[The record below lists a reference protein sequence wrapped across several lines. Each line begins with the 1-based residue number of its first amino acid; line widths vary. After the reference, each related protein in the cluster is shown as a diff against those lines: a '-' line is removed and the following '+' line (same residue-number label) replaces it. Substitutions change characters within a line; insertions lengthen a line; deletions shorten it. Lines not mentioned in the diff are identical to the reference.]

1 MGRVSLDGRE
11 GEGQQMTLLAV
22 EVAVALFQQYAM
34 SSAEECVPC
43 SPGRVTELI
52 TRRARG
58 GGPGRPGAGNIS
70 RCGRGA
76 PEPQHSPSPVA
87 GGGGEAVPVHALR
100 AKATRPRPCVVQR
113 GLRVWSCKT
122 LLICPK
128 AANCLLNDHVCLL

>member
-52 TRRARG
+52 TQRARG
-58 GGPGRPGAGNIS
+58 GTGA
-70 RCGRGA
+70 
-76 PEPQHSPSPVA
+76 A
-87 GGGGEAVPVHALR
+87 GGRKHFPAWPGGSR
-100 AKATRPRPCVVQR
+100 APAQPQPRGRRRRRSRPRACVACKGNAAPSLCGPEGVACVVLQNPAHLSK
-113 GLRVWSCKT
+113 GC
-122 LLICPK
+122 
-128 AANCLLNDHVCLL
+128 